1 MSDVNVYTCEIIKSI
16 YLPFEMLSS
25 FNDKIT
31 EIFVKPVLEV
41 KHLCYYY
48 FSKVLK

>member
-1 MSDVNVYTCEIIKSI
+1 MSDVNVYI
-16 YLPFEMLSS
+16 YLLNQFIYPLKFVHN

-41 KHLCYYY
+41 MYLCYCY